1 MARTRFDRDYYRIMG
16 LAPEATEDEIRRA
29 YRRLALEWHPDR
41 RGGDPRAAER
51 FKEISEAYAVLIS
64 PAKRGE
70 YDAARRLGATADWGR
85 THRRED
91 LLRDLVTDPRASAI
105 FEELAREFERMG
117 LRVDSRSFHQTLFGG
132 RTVVS
137 GHVVIVTP
145 FSLAP
150 TLFRLARAAL
160 RGVRAATAT
169 APPASRPLP
178 RPAGVLG
185 ALGRAGRWLLGLPS
199 GAVGPTAPRGE
210 TDLVVPLRVTPAE
223 AARGA
228 RRRVALDAANEVLV
242 TVPPGVRA
250 GTRLR
255 LQGRGRP
262 RPDGTR
268 GDAYLAVEIAEQS

>member
-150 TLFRLARAAL
+150 ALFRLARAAL
-160 RGVRAATAT
+160 RGARAATA
-169 APPASRPLP
+169 PAEPQPLP
-178 RPAGVLG
+178 RAPGVLG
-185 ALGRAGRWLLGLPS
+185 ALGRAVRWFLGLP
-199 GAVGPTAPRGE
+199 PAPAR
-210 TDLVVPLRVTPAE
+210 PAE
-223 AARGA
+223 ALGAGDLLLPLQVTRDEARRGA
-228 RRRVALDAANEVLV
+228 RRRVALAAADEVLV
-242 TVPPGVRA
+242 TVPAGVRA

-255 LQGRGRP
+255 LRGRGHA
-262 RPDGTR
+262 RPDGSR
-268 GDAYLAVEIAEQS
+268 GDAYLSVEIAD

>member
-160 RGVRAATAT
+160 RGARVATVAAR
-169 APPASRPLP
+169 PEPRPLP

-185 ALGRAGRWLLGLPS
+185 ALGRAGRWLLGLPA
-199 GAVGPTAPRGE
+199 GAARPAAAPRD
-210 TDLVVPLRVTPAE
+210 TDLVLPLRVTRAE
-223 AARGA
+223 AERGA
-228 RRRVALDAANEVLV
+228 RRQVALGGGDEVVV
-242 TVPPGVRA
+242 TVPAGVRP
-250 GTRLR
+250 GMSLRLR
-255 LQGRGRP
+255 GRGP
-262 RPDGTR
+262 ARPDGSR
-268 GDAYLAVEIAEQS
+268 GDAYLSVEVTD